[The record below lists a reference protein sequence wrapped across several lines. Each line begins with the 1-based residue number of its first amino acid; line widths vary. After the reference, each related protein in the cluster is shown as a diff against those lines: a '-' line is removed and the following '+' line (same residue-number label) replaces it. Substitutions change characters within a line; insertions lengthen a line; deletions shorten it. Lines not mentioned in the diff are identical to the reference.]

1 MAKKD
6 YYEILGVKKD
16 ASADEL
22 KKQYR
27 RLSLLYHP
35 DRQAGKSDA
44 EKKAAE
50 EKFKEISEAYA
61 VLSDQ
66 DKRQKYDQF
75 GDADFQGGFDFGGDG
90 FDPMEF
96 FRKMRGGMGGFDPF
110 DDFGFGGGSRHGG
123 RGMASSA
130 YDPNAPED
138 GGSYETG
145 LSVSFKE
152 SVFGCKK
159 DLRLDVGEECPECHG
174 SGCAAGTSPKA
185 CPDCGGTG
193 QVSKVTRTGMMIH
206 RVISACP
213 TCRGTGVSFEPCWK
227 CGGAK
232 RIPRERKVTV
242 TIPAG
247 AADGTRLRLAGC
259 GQCGVKGGRPGDVY
273 VRIAVESS
281 PIFDRRGNDIYFT
294 AYVPS
299 AVAVLGGKVKVPTLY
314 GYRDIKIEPGT
325 QAGAKLKVAGY
336 GVRSSAG
343 SGSMVITVVPE
354 MPSCLSAEQKKVWE
368 KALKL
373 DKPENYERMSA
384 VEKAAKEFYS

>member
-66 DKRQKYDQF
+66 DKRRKYDQF
-75 GDADFQGGFDFGGDG
+75 GDADFQGGFDFGGGG

-96 FRKMRGGMGGFDPF
+96 FRKMHGGMGGFDPF
-110 DDFGFGGGSRHGG
+110 DDFGFGGGSRRGHG
-123 RGMASSA
+123 GMASSA

-213 TCRGTGVSFEPCWK
+213 TCRGTGVSFEPCRK

-232 RIPRERKVTV
+232 RIQRERKVTV

-247 AADGTRLRLAGC
+247 AADGIRLRLAGC

-294 AYVPS
+294 MYVPA
-299 AVAVLGGKVKVPTLY
+299 AVTALGGKVKVPTLY

-336 GVRSSAG
+336 GVRSAINP
-343 SGSMVITVVPE
+343 GSMVITVVPE
-354 MPSCLSAEQKKVWE
+354 MPSGLSAEQKKAWE
-368 KALKL
+368 KALRL

>member
-145 LSVSFKE
+145 LRVSFKE
-152 SVFGCKK
+152 SMFGCKK
-159 DLRLDVGEECPECHG
+159 DLQLDVGEECPECHG

-213 TCRGTGVSFEPCWK
+213 TCRGTGVSFEPCRK

-232 RIPRERKVTV
+232 RISRERKVTV

-294 AYVPS
+294 AYVPA

-354 MPSCLSAEQKKVWE
+354 MPFGLSAEQKKAWE

>member
-1 MAKKD
+1 MKKD

-16 ASADEL
+16 ATTDEIVSAY
-22 KKQYR
+22 KK
-27 RLSLLYHP
+27 LAMKYHP
-35 DRQAGKSDA
+35 DRQQGKSDA
-44 EKKAAE
+44 EKKEAE
-50 EKFKEISEAYA
+50 EKFKECSEAA
-61 VLSDQ
+61 ETLRDP
-66 DKRQKYDQF
+66 DKRRKYDQF
-75 GDADFQGGFDFGGDG
+75 GEAGFQGGFDFGGDG
-90 FDPMEF
+90 LDPMEF
-96 FRKMRGGMGGFDPF
+96 FRRMHEGMGGFDPF
-110 DDFGFGGGSRHGG
+110 GDFAFGGGAR
-123 RGMASSA
+123 RGDGSMASPA

-138 GGSYETG
+138 GGSWETE
-145 LSVSFKE
+145 LNVSFKE

-159 DLRLDVGEECPECHG
+159 ELRLDVGEECPECRG
-174 SGCAAGTSPKA
+174 SGCAKGTSPKA

-213 TCRGTGVSFEPCWK
+213 KCRGTGVSFEHCPK
-227 CGGAK
+227 CGGGK
-232 RIPRERKVTV
+232 RVPRERKVTV

-273 VRIAVESS
+273 VRVVVARS

-294 AYVPS
+294 AYVP
-299 AVAVLGGKVKVPTLY
+299 AALAALGGKTKIPTLY

-336 GVRSSAG
+336 GVRSQSG

-354 MPSCLSAEQKKVWE
+354 TPSGLSAEQKKAWE
-368 KALKL
+368 KALRL
-373 DKPENYERMSA
+373 DKSGNYKTASA

>member
-66 DKRQKYDQF
+66 DKRRKYDQF
-75 GDADFQGGFDFGGDG
+75 GDADFQSGFDFGGDG

-96 FRKMRGGMGGFDPF
+96 FRKMRGGFDPF

-145 LSVSFKE
+145 LRVSFKE

-159 DLRLDVGEECPECHG
+159 DLQLDVGEECPECHG

-213 TCRGTGVSFEPCWK
+213 TCRGTGVSFEPCRK

-247 AADGTRLRLAGC
+247 AADGIRLRLAGC

-273 VRIAVESS
+273 VQIAVESS
-281 PIFDRRGNDIYFT
+281 SIFDRRGNDIYFT
-294 AYVPS
+294 AYVPA

-354 MPSCLSAEQKKVWE
+354 MPFSLSAEQKKAWE

>member
-22 KKQYR
+22 KTQYHK
-27 RLSLLYHP
+27 LSLQFHP

-61 VLSDQ
+61 VLSDP
-66 DKRQKYDQF
+66 DKRQKYDRF
-75 GDADFQGGFDFGGDG
+75 GAADFQGGFEFGGGG

-96 FRKMRGGMGGFDPF
+96 FRKMHEGMGGFDPF
-110 DDFGFGGGSRHGG
+110 EDFGFGGGSRRG
-123 RGMASSA
+123 RGGMAAQA

-145 LSVSFKE
+145 LRVSFKE

-185 CPDCGGTG
+185 CPDCGGSG
-193 QVSKVTRTGMMIH
+193 QVSRVTRTGMMIH
-206 RVISACP
+206 RVVTACP
-213 TCRGTGVSFEPCWK
+213 TCRGTGVSFEPCKK
-227 CGGAK
+227 CGGSK
-232 RIPRERKVTV
+232 RVPRERKVTV

-247 AADGTRLRLAGC
+247 AANGTRLRLAGC

-273 VRIAVESS
+273 AQIAVEDSL
-281 PIFDRRGNDIYFT
+281 IFDRRGNDIYFT
-294 AYVPS
+294 AYVP
-299 AVAVLGGKVKVPTLY
+299 AAIAALGGKVKVPTLY

-336 GVRSSAG
+336 GVRSAINP
-343 SGSMVITVVPE
+343 GSMVITVIPE
-354 MPSCLSAEQKKVWE
+354 TPSGISAEQKKAWE

-373 DKPENYERMSA
+373 DKPENYERASA

>member
-1 MAKKD
+1 MKKD

-27 RLSLLYHP
+27 KLSLQFHP

-61 VLSDQ
+61 VLSDP
-66 DKRQKYDQF
+66 DKRQKYDRF
-75 GDADFQGGFDFGGDG
+75 GDADFQGGFEFGGGG

-96 FRKMRGGMGGFDPF
+96 FRKMHGGMGGFDPF
-110 DDFGFGGGSRHGG
+110 EDFGFGGGPRRGH
-123 RGMASSA
+123 RGMATPA

-159 DLRLDVGEECPECHG
+159 DLYLDVGEECPECHG

-185 CPDCGGTG
+185 CPDCGGSG
-193 QVSKVTRTGMMIH
+193 QVSRVTRTGMMIH
-206 RVISACP
+206 RVVTACP
-213 TCRGTGVSFEPCWK
+213 TCRGTGVSFEPCKK

-232 RIPRERKVTV
+232 RVSHERKVTV

-273 VRIAVESS
+273 VQLAVESS
-281 PIFDRRGNDIYFT
+281 PIFDRHGNDIYFT
-294 AYVPS
+294 AYVPA
-299 AVAVLGGKVKVPTLY
+299 AVAALGGKVKVPTLY

-336 GVRSSAG
+336 GVRSAVN

-354 MPSCLSAEQKKVWE
+354 MPFGLSAEQKKAWE

-373 DKPENYERMSA
+373 DKPENYERASA

>member
-16 ASADEL
+16 AAADEL

-66 DKRQKYDQF
+66 DKRRKYDQF
-75 GDADFQGGFDFGGDG
+75 GDADFQSGFDFGGDG

-96 FRKMRGGMGGFDPF
+96 FRKMRGGFDPF
-110 DDFGFGGGSRHGG
+110 DDFGFGGGSRRGHG
-123 RGMASSA
+123 GMASSA

-145 LSVSFKE
+145 LRVSFKE
-152 SVFGCKK
+152 SLFGCKK
-159 DLRLDVGEECPECHG
+159 DLQLDVGEECPECHG

-193 QVSKVTRTGMMIH
+193 QVSNVTRTGMMIH

-213 TCRGTGVSFEPCWK
+213 TCRGTGVSFEPCRK

-247 AADGTRLRLAGC
+247 AADGIRLRLAGC

-273 VRIAVESS
+273 VQIAVESS

-294 AYVPS
+294 AYVPV

-354 MPSCLSAEQKKVWE
+354 MPFSLSAEQKKAWE

>member
-1 MAKKD
+1 MKKD

-27 RLSLLYHP
+27 KLSLQFHP

-61 VLSDQ
+61 VLSDP

-75 GDADFQGGFDFGGDG
+75 GDADFQGGFEFGGGG

-96 FRKMRGGMGGFDPF
+96 FRKMHGGMGGFDPF
-110 DDFGFGGGSRHGG
+110 EDFGFGGGPRRGHGG
-123 RGMASSA
+123 MAAPA

-145 LSVSFKE
+145 LNVSFKE

-159 DLRLDVGEECPECHG
+159 DLYLDVGEECPECHG
-174 SGCAAGTSPKA
+174 NGCAKGTSPKA
-185 CPDCGGTG
+185 CPDCGGSG
-193 QVSKVTRTGMMIH
+193 QVSRVTRTGMMIH
-206 RVISACP
+206 RVVTACP
-213 TCRGTGVSFEPCWK
+213 TCRGTGVSFEPCKK
-227 CGGAK
+227 CGGSK
-232 RIPRERKVTV
+232 RVSRERKVTV

-273 VRIAVESS
+273 VQIAVEGS

-294 AYVPS
+294 AYVPA
-299 AVAVLGGKVKVPTLY
+299 AVAALGGKVKIPTLY

-336 GVRSSAG
+336 GVRSAVNP
-343 SGSMVITVVPE
+343 GSMVITVVPE
-354 MPSCLSAEQKKVWE
+354 MPSGLSAEQKKAWE

-373 DKPENYERMSA
+373 DKPENYERASA